1 MMRILV
7 FQHVPAEHPGVFRD
21 FWSESGHH
29 WDAIELDAGEAI
41 PDLRRYDL
49 LVAMGGPM
57 DVWEVAAHPWLHP
70 EKLAIRD
77 WVMNLGRP
85 FLGICLGHQLLA
97 EALGGT
103 VAPMARPE
111 VGLADVELTPVGQ
124 RDPIFAGF
132 ATRVETFQWHGA
144 EISRLP
150 HGAQVLAS
158 NAACTV
164 QAMRWGRH
172 AYGFQYHMEITG
184 ATVTDWGLI
193 PAYKTS
199 LERALGIEQAS
210 RLGEIVAPRLSAF
223 RQAAR
228 RLNGNLSTM
237 ITDTSVPTS
246 S

>member
-7 FQHVPAEHPGVFRD
+7 FQHVPVEHPGVFRD

-29 WDAIELDAGEAI
+29 WDAVELDAGESI

-57 DVWEVAAHPWLHP
+57 DVWEEDAHPWLRS
-70 EKLAIRD
+70 EKEAIRE
-77 WVMNLGRP
+77 WVTDLGRP

-103 VAPMARPE
+103 VSPMARPE
-111 VGLADVELTPVGQ
+111 VGIAEVELTPLGQ

-132 ATRVETFQWHGA
+132 AARVETFQWHGA
-144 EISRLP
+144 EISRIP
-150 HGAQVLAS
+150 NGAEVLAS
-158 NAACTV
+158 NAASPV

-184 ATVTDWGLI
+184 ETVTDWELI

-199 LERALGIEQAS
+199 LELALGIEEAS
-210 RLGEIVAPRLSAF
+210 RLDENVAPRLSAF

-228 RLNGNLSTM
+228 RLNRNLST
-237 ITDTSVPTS
+237 IISNTSVPVS
-246 S
+246 N

>member
-1 MMRILV
+1 MRILV
-7 FQHVPAEHPGVFRD
+7 FQHVPVEHPGVFRD

-29 WDAIELDAGEAI
+29 WDAVELDAGESI

-57 DVWEVAAHPWLHP
+57 DVWEEDVHPWLRS
-70 EKLAIRD
+70 EKEAIRE
-77 WVMNLGRP
+77 WVINLGRP

-103 VAPMARPE
+103 VSPMARPE
-111 VGLADVELTPVGQ
+111 VGITEVELTPLGQ
-124 RDPIFAGF
+124 RDPIFTGF
-132 ATRVETFQWHGA
+132 AARVETFQWHGA
-144 EISRLP
+144 EISKLP
-150 HGAQVLAS
+150 NGAEVLAS
-158 NAACTV
+158 NAASPV

-172 AYGFQYHMEITG
+172 AYGFQYHMEITSE
-184 ATVTDWGLI
+184 TVTDWELI

-199 LERALGIEQAS
+199 LERALGIEEAS

-228 RLNGNLSTM
+228 RLNRNLSTM
-237 ITDTSVPTS
+237 ISSTSVPVS

>member
-7 FQHVPAEHPGVFRD
+7 FQHVPVEHPGVFRD
-21 FWSESGHH
+21 FWSESGRH
-29 WDAIELDAGEAI
+29 WDAVELDAGEPI

-57 DVWEVAAHPWLHP
+57 DVWEEEAHPWLRS
-70 EKLAIRD
+70 EKQAIRE
-77 WVMNLGRP
+77 WVIELGRP

-103 VAPMARPE
+103 VSPMARPE
-111 VGLADVELTPVGQ
+111 VGLAEVELTPAGQ

-150 HGAQVLAS
+150 NGAEVLAS
-158 NAACTV
+158 NAASPV

-172 AYGFQYHMEITG
+172 AYGFQYHMEITSE
-184 ATVTDWGLI
+184 TVTDWELI

-210 RLGEIVAPRLSAF
+210 RLDEIVAPRLSAF
-223 RQAAR
+223 RHAAK
-228 RLNGNLSTM
+228 RLNRNLSTM
-237 ITDTSVPTS
+237 ISSTSVPVS